1 VPLTESAIGRSLPL
15 PGAARRV
22 TEQGPGQRGVLGS
35 ALRMAREVIFPRT
48 RHVALSGL
56 EQGGE
61 AKAAGSEAIL
71 VPIRVAAQLTPPA
84 GVPLPEPVEPGAP
97 GVPEKGALPAAAP
110 ISALEAGT
118 EPPAPQVRQIPW
130 VIAADIGAPGGEG
143 DRCQALDGTVAA
155 VRCPSSLEGR
165 DAAGALA
172 ARAALAGEAVLL
184 EGLDRWYRLGPEG
197 AGYCR
202 SCELALVEYLRE
214 GYGDHLEPFDALEE
228 LRSSTLPLRDRP
240 FARQKQAVRLA
251 ESIEA
256 AKRAIL
262 RARDEA
268 RRKRSVEIAVLGR
281 VGTLSPLALE
291 LCRHL
296 DGLVFELP
304 SLDPF
309 AALLPLLAA
318 RAALGLRPAIAIL
331 PRGATAAQVQ
341 LFASLATA
349 CDADLFLGEDA
360 SPEAAAAL
368 GMHRDFLALIRERY
382 RPSVPLFDAEVVL
395 SPRCDHWSAGAHERA
410 VAAAV
415 PALARGQLQPIVRL
429 DLAGGVRA
437 RLLVLA
443 GASALPAQDAVA
455 ARRYVEAGGDV
466 LLLGKCAAIDEEGRT
481 GDPLFPEAK
490 SGLERVGEG
499 RAFALDE
506 AAQDAAIARALREL
520 SGRARPQVTLSGRG
534 RLFARAYLDP
544 ERKLDVHF
552 VNLDLHDGAFA
563 PAQGVQVSIAGQAA
577 GGGRSGYWF
586 APERSGGKD
595 GERITLNPSGFSVS
609 TILPSVGAY
618 ALLAVPR

>member
-1 VPLTESAIGRSLPL
+1 
-15 PGAARRV
+15 
-22 TEQGPGQRGVLGS
+22 
-35 ALRMAREVIFPRT
+35 MAREVTFPRT

-61 AKAAGSEAIL
+61 AKATGIEAIL
-71 VPIRVAAQLTPPA
+71 VPIRVAAQVTPPA
-84 GVPLPEPVEPGAP
+84 GVPLPPPVEPGAP

-110 ISALEAGT
+110 VAALEAGT
-118 EPPAPQVRQIPW
+118 EAPAPQVRQVPW
-130 VIAADIGAPGGEG
+130 VIAADVGGPTGEA
-143 DRCQALDGTVAA
+143 DRCRALDGAPA
-155 VRCPSSLEGR
+155 EVRCASSLEGR

-202 SCELALVEYLRE
+202 SCELALVEHLRE

-228 LRSSTLPLRDRP
+228 LRSSTLPLRERP
-240 FARQKQAVRLA
+240 FARQKQALRLL
-251 ESIEA
+251 ESVEA

-268 RRKRSVEIAVLGR
+268 RRQRSVEIAVLGR

-296 DGLVFELP
+296 DGLVFDLP

-318 RAALGLRPAIAIL
+318 RAALGLRPAVAVL
-331 PRGATAAQVQ
+331 PGGTSAAQAQ
-341 LFASLATA
+341 LFAGLATA
-349 CDADLFLGEDA
+349 CDADLLLADDAPPQAREALAAHRAFLG
-360 SPEAAAAL
+360 L
-368 GMHRDFLALIRERY
+368 VRERY
-382 RPSVPLFDAEVVL
+382 RPSVPLFDVEVLL
-395 SPRCDHWSAGAHERA
+395 SPRCDHWAAGGHERA
-410 VAAAV
+410 AAAAV
-415 PALARGQLQPIVRL
+415 SALARAQLQPVVRL
-429 DLAGGVRA
+429 DLSGGTRA

-443 GASALPAQDAVA
+443 GASALPAADAVA
-455 ARRYVEAGGDV
+455 ARRYVEAGGD
-466 LLLGKCAAIDEEGRT
+466 LLMVGKCTPIDEEGRT
-481 GDPLFPEAK
+481 GDPLFPEVK

-499 RAFALDE
+499 RVFALDE
-506 AAQDAAIARALREL
+506 GAQDAALTRALREL
-520 SGRARPQVTLSGRG
+520 STRARPQVTISGRG
-534 RLFARAYLDP
+534 RLFSRAYLDP

-552 VNLDLHDGAFA
+552 VNFDLQDAAFV

-586 APERSGGKD
+586 APERSGGRD

-609 TILPSVGAY
+609 TILPSVGGY

>member
-1 VPLTESAIGRSLPL
+1 
-15 PGAARRV
+15 
-22 TEQGPGQRGVLGS
+22 
-35 ALRMAREVIFPRT
+35 
-48 RHVALSGL
+48 
-56 EQGGE
+56 
-61 AKAAGSEAIL
+61 
-71 VPIRVAAQLTPPA
+71 
-84 GVPLPEPVEPGAP
+84 VEPGAP

-110 ISALEAGT
+110 VPALEAGT

-130 VIAADIGAPGGEG
+130 VIGADIGMPVGEA
-143 DRCQALDGTVAA
+143 DTCRALDGTPAA
-155 VRCPSSLEGR
+155 VRCASSLEGR

-172 ARAALAGEAVLL
+172 GRAALAGEAVLL

-197 AGYCR
+197 SGYCR
-202 SCELALVEYLRE
+202 SCELALIEYLRE
-214 GYGDHLEPFDALEE
+214 GYGDHIEPFDVLEE
-228 LRSSTLPLRDRP
+228 LRSSSLPLRERP
-240 FARQKQAVRLA
+240 FARQKHALRLA
-251 ESIEA
+251 ESVEA

-281 VGTLSPLALE
+281 VGTLSPLALD

-304 SLDPF
+304 SLDPLD
-309 AALLPLLAA
+309 ALLPLLAA
-318 RAALGLRPAIAIL
+318 RTALGLRPAVAVL
-331 PRGATAAQVQ
+331 PSGASPAQVQ

-349 CDADLFLGEDA
+349 CDADLLLGEEA
-360 SPEAAAAL
+360 SPQAAAAL
-368 GMHRDFLALIRERY
+368 GLHREFLALVRERF
-382 RPSVPLFDAEVVL
+382 RASAPLFDVEVVF
-395 SPRCDHWSAGAHERA
+395 SSRCDHWAAGAHERA
-410 VAAAV
+410 AAAAV
-415 PALARGQLQPIVRL
+415 AALSRAQLQPVVRL
-429 DLAGGVRA
+429 DLAGGVRG

-443 GASALPAQDAVA
+443 GASALPAPDAVV

-466 LLLGKCAAIDEEGRT
+466 LLLGKCAAIDEEGRV
-481 GDPLFPEAK
+481 GDPVFPEVK

-506 AAQDAAIARALREL
+506 GAQEAAIARALREL
-520 SGRARPQVTLSGRG
+520 AGRARPQVTLSGRG
-534 RLFARAYLDP
+534 RLLARAYLDP

-552 VNLDLHDGAFA
+552 VNLDLQDGAFV

-609 TILPSVGAY
+609 TILPSVGVY